1 VKGALFDEVV
11 CILIPDY
18 CQQRSEIVLQIRDLS
33 LRQLL
38 TLSQLVNDCPTG
50 WSYNILIHEHQMPC
64 NRMPLNL
71 VDDITH
77 GKQLVVDIPLIL
89 ACL

>member
-1 VKGALFDEVV
+1 MKGALFDEVV
-11 CILIPDY
+11 CILIPNY
-18 CQQRSEIVLQIRDLS
+18 GQQRSEIMLQIRDLS

-50 WSYNILIHEHQMPC
+50 WSYNILIHEHQMPR

-77 GKQLVVDIPLIL
+77 GKQLVVDVPLIL